1 MALLFMTSGLPQ
13 AMAASKRSVAFVPTI
28 TSLSVVQT
36 QNGPQLT
43 ATGVVTATVRGKT
56 VTEPFAAPVTVTAQP
71 AQAGTCPVLDL
82 TLGPIHVNLLGL
94 DVLTSP
100 ICLTITADS
109 AGGLLGQLLCS
120 LGNLLNQGL
129 TVEQALSGIG
139 TQTTAALSQ
148 AQVDQLLAGLTNL
161 LNQAL
166 LNLLRAILLAIQ
178 PGLDGACS
186 ILHLALGPLDLTLL
200 GLNVHLDDCA
210 NGPVLVDITA
220 IPGGGLLGDLLC
232 QLLGGIN
239 VGATLQQILNQLLGL
254 LNLP

>member
-1 MALLFMTSGLPQ
+1 
-13 AMAASKRSVAFVPTI
+13 
-28 TSLSVVQT
+28 
-36 QNGPQLT
+36 
-43 ATGVVTATVRGKT
+43 
-56 VTEPFAAPVTVTAQP
+56 
-71 AQAGTCPVLDL
+71 
-82 TLGPIHVNLLGL
+82 
-94 DVLTSP
+94 
-100 ICLTITADS
+100 
-109 AGGLLGQLLCS
+109 
-120 LGNLLNQGL
+120 LLNQGL